1 MKKIMNFCA
10 LGVFL
15 LSSLMFFSCANDD
28 DDDKVKDYS
37 FTAKI
42 EQIENEG
49 VVNKIGKPVKLKI
62 SLNDVKTKADSIE
75 ISFKVNNRNG
85 YVYKDKK
92 KDLHYSTETVFRDV
106 FADNTLVLYYV
117 PENGGKQTLSFKF
130 QNGKY
135 AYDVEKE
142 IDVETG
148 TNVSFSNLLPKSQ
161 TLGQNCR
168 GSVIVDNYMD
178 KGNYHYLKYEIT
190 GGNLESFFYIYIDGK
205 PVPVASGKTVRLMDG
220 IKKQE
225 FNYIYEQKE
234 EGYNTIKLTVGDK
247 YGNEYSSTFTPFFSP
262 IVDISI
268 YCVGV
273 RQSKDHQGI
282 SPRFFMTSTFINTL
296 NERKPYVLKDTEIE
310 ISFTVS
316 TQHPRFVPDKRVVL
330 KIPKNSSV
338 SQAVKPQFFSEIGAF
353 SVKDLKIIGMADVH
367 GRVYKLT
374 NVIKYSQVYIDEKGK
389 EIKEKNDYEIKL

>member
-1 MKKIMNFCA
+1 
-10 LGVFL
+10 
-15 LSSLMFFSCANDD
+15 
-28 DDDKVKDYS
+28 
-37 FTAKI
+37 
-42 EQIENEG
+42 
-49 VVNKIGKPVKLKI
+49 
-62 SLNDVKTKADSIE
+62 
-75 ISFKVNNRNG
+75 
-85 YVYKDKK
+85 
-92 KDLHYSTETVFRDV
+92 
-106 FADNTLVLYYV
+106 
-117 PENGGKQTLSFKF
+117 
-130 QNGKY
+130 
-135 AYDVEKE
+135 
-142 IDVETG
+142 
-148 TNVSFSNLLPKSQ
+148 
-161 TLGQNCR
+161 
-168 GSVIVDNYMD
+168 
-178 KGNYHYLKYEIT
+178 
-190 GGNLESFFYIYIDGK
+190 
-205 PVPVASGKTVRLMDG
+205 MDG

-273 RQSKDHQGI
+273 RQSKDNQGV

-296 NERKPYVLKDTEIE
+296 NERKPYILKDTEIE

-316 TQHPRFVPDKRVVL
+316 TQHPRYVPDKRVVL

>member
-1 MKKIMNFCA
+1 MNFCA

-15 LSSLMFFSCANDD
+15 LSSQMFFSCANDD

-92 KDLHYSTETVFRDV
+92 KDLHYPTETVFRDV

-135 AYDVEKE
+135 SYDVEKE

-178 KGNYHYLKYEIT
+178 KGN
-190 GGNLESFFYIYIDGK
+190 
-205 PVPVASGKTVRLMDG
+205 
-220 IKKQE
+220 
-225 FNYIYEQKE
+225 
-234 EGYNTIKLTVGDK
+234 
-247 YGNEYSSTFTPFFSP
+247 
-262 IVDISI
+262 
-268 YCVGV
+268 
-273 RQSKDHQGI
+273 
-282 SPRFFMTSTFINTL
+282 
-296 NERKPYVLKDTEIE
+296 
-310 ISFTVS
+310 
-316 TQHPRFVPDKRVVL
+316 
-330 KIPKNSSV
+330 
-338 SQAVKPQFFSEIGAF
+338 
-353 SVKDLKIIGMADVH
+353 
-367 GRVYKLT
+367 
-374 NVIKYSQVYIDEKGK
+374 
-389 EIKEKNDYEIKL
+389 